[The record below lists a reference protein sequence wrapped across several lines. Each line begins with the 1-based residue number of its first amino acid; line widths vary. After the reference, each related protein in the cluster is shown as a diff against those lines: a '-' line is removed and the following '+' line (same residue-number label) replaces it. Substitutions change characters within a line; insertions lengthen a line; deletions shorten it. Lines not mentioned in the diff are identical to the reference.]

1 MQDQPIRPWREIAAQ
16 LTQETDSKKILKLCE
31 ELNRALDS
39 VFNKSG
45 KPESEDSSD

>member
-16 LTQETDSKKILKLCE
+16 LTHETETSKILDLCE

-39 VFNKSG
+39 AFETSKKS
-45 KPESEDSSD
+45 ESADLTD

>member
-16 LTQETDSKKILKLCE
+16 LTLETEPSKILDLCE

-39 VFNKSG
+39 VFKNSK
-45 KPESEDSSD
+45 KPESSDLRD